1 MQQAYFLHTFSKP
14 EESKLSLANKLNEK
28 MHNNAE
34 IIFSTLVKLCYILSS
49 VECLNWRIKMIHFFW
64 FCFLRIGSL
73 SGCPRA
79 TSAMKKARMT
89 GVEML
94 TIKQR
99 ASKGMSFFVI

>member
-1 MQQAYFLHTFSKP
+1 MISVNKMRICV
-14 EESKLSLANKLNEK
+14 SLS
-28 MHNNAE
+28 
-34 IIFSTLVKLCYILSS
+34 
-49 VECLNWRIKMIHFFW
+49 
-64 FCFLRIGSL
+64 SL

-99 ASKGMSFFVI
+99 ASKGRSYVNES

>member
-1 MQQAYFLHTFSKP
+1 MFYLY
-14 EESKLSLANKLNEK
+14 
-28 MHNNAE
+28 
-34 IIFSTLVKLCYILSS
+34 VC
-49 VECLNWRIKMIHFFW
+49 
-64 FCFLRIGSL
+64 SL

-99 ASKGMSFFVI
+99 ASKGTSFFLLLYH